1 MSEQQKMSEPCPT
14 CGEDCLVMVN
24 EDGSML
30 HQSVA
35 PVLFKANAIR
45 MDEMSLEIERLKA
58 EVSRRRKP
66 DLDDCDC
73 CGYPMDNEDPD
84 EGYDQWFCPR
94 CIGDAEI
101 EHLKAELSGMTK
113 QRDREIRIKRET
125 RIKVHTAALE
135 KAAKVAEDKA
145 SHLDDKGSN
154 CEIETQQW
162 LLEDVAAAIRTL
174 KEQQ

>member
-35 PVLFKANAIR
+35 PALFKANAIR

-94 CIGDAEI
+94 CIGDAEVKR
-101 EHLKAELSGMTK
+101 LKAASAS
-113 QRDREIRIKRET
+113 
-125 RIKVHTAALE
+125 AADDLTHAFQLVA
-135 KAAKVAEDKA
+135 KALGK
-145 SHLDDKGSN
+145 
-154 CEIETQQW
+154 
-162 LLEDVAAAIRTL
+162 L